1 MEMKK
6 KSAGMISIMAAALA
20 ATSAAAQ
27 EAPREPIKVGIIDT
41 SVKRLMMAYQGV
53 GIEVKTFIGEG
64 LEPGTWQAVPG
75 HTHGDVVASSFVEQS
90 RVIDK
95 KAPIVVYSANAF
107 FQHGPRNPDGNRA
120 MSLDFEGA
128 EKALQWF
135 HDNGVRT
142 VVTAFY
148 TKDSPSMRSFMQ
160 KAKDLDIVLF
170 AGTNNDKTK
179 VIPFPA
185 RDPYS
190 ITVTG
195 SNANLDFAN
204 NQSMSKWTAFKM
216 NGDTPTNALEPTEE
230 NGSSFAVAR
239 AAAFGAHYV
248 RTSPAAGRDE
258 VADAMTRA
266 SGGVR
271 HDGVC
276 DLNDRSTVGR
286 FRKELAALA
295 TRIQAPVRMATVTG
309 PTTPLPSK
317 GGRVQADPA
326 PALVTA
332 SIDR

>member
-1 MEMKK
+1 MKR

-27 EAPREPIKVGIIDT
+27 ETPREPIKVGIIDT
-41 SVKRLMMAYQGV
+41 SVKRLMMSYQGV
-53 GIEVKTFIGEG
+53 GMEVRTFIGEG

-90 RVIDK
+90 RLIDK

-179 VIPFPA
+179 VVPFPA

-204 NQSMSKWTAFKM
+204 NQAMSKWTAFKM

-248 RTSPAAGRDE
+248 RMAPSATRDE
-258 VADAMTRA
+258 VADAMTKA
-266 SGGVR
+266 SGGIR

-286 FRKELAALA
+286 FRKELAAIA
-295 TRIQAPVRMATVTG
+295 VRSPSPVRTATVTG
-309 PTTPLPSK
+309 PTAPLPSK
-317 GGRVQADPA
+317 GARIQTDPT
-326 PALVTA
+326 PTIVTA